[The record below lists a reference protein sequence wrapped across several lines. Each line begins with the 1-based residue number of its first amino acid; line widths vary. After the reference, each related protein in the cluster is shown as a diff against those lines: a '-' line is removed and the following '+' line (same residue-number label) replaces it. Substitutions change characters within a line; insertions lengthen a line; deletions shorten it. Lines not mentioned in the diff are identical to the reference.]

1 MLYFLT
7 SYPVGRN
14 QFGSCVI
21 AKDKDTAKRLLAKRR
36 TQEKIISAGSRP
48 IARDRINIT
57 ARLFRQKRYI
67 QCIHTLVFLGNLL
80 INAKMIKPCELLA
93 DDGLLHEIV
102 HLLEFGKDPDAT
114 SLSYRQLEQRL
125 KEFDLKAEKLGF

>member
-14 QFGSCVI
+14 QFGGYVI

-36 TQEKIISAGSRP
+36 TQEKIISLGSRP
-48 IARDRINIT
+48 VARDRINIT
-57 ARLFRQKRYI
+57 AKLFRQKKYVE
-67 QCIHTLVFLGNLL
+67 CIHTLCFLGNAL
-80 INAKMIKPCELLA
+80 INAKLIDACDLLA

-102 HLLEFGKDPDAT
+102 HLLEFGKDLDAT
-114 SLSYRQLEQRL
+114 SFSHSQLEKRL
-125 KEFDLKAEKLGF
+125 KEFDLEADRLGF